1 MLPLNRQV
9 GRLHRHLLTLTLI
22 LFLSL
27 PPLHLH
33 GAELVRRPFAIPA
46 ADAEVTLETF
56 SDQAGAQLVY
66 LIADVRGVTTN
77 PVQGVF
83 AVRDALE
90 RLVAR
95 TALRVEVDGKT
106 GAFVVRRESK
116 SPGPP
121 ESPQPIAPSPPQ
133 SMKNTPRTLLAAL
146 AGWLATTTEAQTV
159 APAAQDNAVV
169 LSPFQ
174 VNTSRDSGYV
184 ASSTLAGTRL
194 NSEIWD
200 TPAAISVFTSEFLSD
215 IGVLDVK
222 SSLNFALNASEDTSN
237 YTGNFLVANDVNI
250 QIRGFID
257 AAVGRN
263 YFTWRLS
270 SDVFN
275 VERIDFS
282 RGPNSVLFGVGA
294 PGGIVNTSSKRAL
307 IGQDAQ
313 QLRTRIGTWD
323 DHRVEYDFS
332 KTLLKEKL
340 AVRANLLWQ
349 DKNDWREFKTSERR
363 AGALAATY
371 RPFKNT
377 EVRVDS
383 EYGDVDQLHAQP
395 YPAREG
401 FVGWETAGRLIAN
414 TYGQAVNGTTANT
427 IAPVVWDP
435 FSGGAPVSWNGS
447 RIASVGPR
455 ASALANIGASVL
467 DESKLPRWAAIT
479 SPGWTNDFYY
489 YNYAGFLE
497 QRLGENFS
505 IEAAF
510 NRQRESRSQNRPTGF
525 GEVVLR
531 VDPNALRPVASNA
544 LGLVTATEPN
554 PNVGRYYIEGR
565 NYGLLIADRTTD
577 DYRLTTSYRLDLTPR
592 HRWLGRHDLA
602 ALVSR
607 TNAFNRDDT
616 LDNRNTTPVGN
627 ATFPLDITNGNNQ
640 VIRRTYL
647 DFSKPDPRGHGL
659 ADPNRYR
666 LAGQGGITEGMVR
679 VGDAGRDFLARTDTS
694 MLASQSRWFDG
705 RVVVTGGL
713 RRDRLRVW
721 TDTIDADGDGDFNE
735 HRAAGTRLYPRREQN
750 GQKAFNQ
757 GDTKTF
763 GTVLHPLPWLAVF
776 YNQSN
781 SFRPQTDQDINGALI
796 GNRKGEGRD
805 YGLRFRLWDNKVN
818 ASIARYTTDDAN
830 AAVGY
835 DNNFNNFMNSIWR
848 AIGQS
853 NLQRGAA
860 SDSQDLSGKGTEV
873 EITANPTSSW
883 RLAINGAQTH
893 QIASSLY
900 PRNGIYLESNRARW
914 MQNATTLLG
923 SEIVTSIPNPDP
935 VTGGPATVLTALR
948 EVDTIYRAITA
959 GAGST
964 RRQLREYTGN
974 FFTAYSFRSS
984 EGLVRGL
991 TVGGGA
997 NYRGKGVVGFD
1008 TTKKNAIIYGPA
1020 YTLANAMLAYEWRL
1034 KKSRTI
1040 KVQLNVDNLLD
1051 ESRPILT
1058 DASETQEFSYVFQTP
1073 RRFALTTTVSF

>member
-1 MLPLNRQV
+1 MKLNRRT
-9 GRLHRHLLTLTLI
+9 RLA
-22 LFLSL
+22 LFSSW
-27 PPLHLH
+27 P
-33 GAELVRRPFAIPA
+33 
-46 ADAEVTLETF
+46 
-56 SDQAGAQLVY
+56 
-66 LIADVRGVTTN
+66 
-77 PVQGVF
+77 VF
-83 AVRDALE
+83 A
-90 RLVAR
+90 
-95 TALRVEVDGKT
+95 
-106 GAFVVRRESK
+106 
-116 SPGPP
+116 
-121 ESPQPIAPSPPQ
+121 
-133 SMKNTPRTLLAAL
+133 LAA
-146 AGWLATTTEAQTV
+146 AAQTV
-159 APAAQDNAVV
+159 VPAPKTDAVV

-200 TPAAISVFTSEFLSD
+200 SPAAISVFTSEFMSD
-215 IGVLDVK
+215 LGILDVK

-307 IGQDAQ
+307 IGQDSA
-313 QLRTRIGTWD
+313 QLRTRIGSWD
-323 DHRVEYDFS
+323 DYRVEYDFS
-332 KTLLKEKL
+332 KTLLKDKL
-340 AVRANLLWQ
+340 AVRANLLWH
-349 DKNDWREFKTSERR
+349 DKNDWREFKTSKRR

-371 RPFKNT
+371 RPFQST
-377 EVRVDS
+377 EIRFDS

-401 FVGWETAGRLIAN
+401 FVGWETAGRLISN

-427 IAPVVWDP
+427 GPRVIWDP
-435 FSGGAPVSWNGS
+435 FSGGPPVSWNGS
-447 RIASVGPR
+447 RIAAVGPR

-531 VDPNALRPVASNA
+531 VDPNAVRPVASNA
-544 LGLVTATEPN
+544 LGVVTATEPN
-554 PNVGRYYIEGR
+554 PNVGRYYIEGA
-565 NYGLLIADRTTD
+565 NYGLLITDRTID
-577 DYRLTTSYRLDLTPR
+577 DYRLTTSYRLDLTSR
-592 HRWLGRHDLA
+592 NRWLGRHDLA

-607 TNAFNRDDT
+607 TNTFNRDDT
-616 LDNRNTTPVGN
+616 LNNQNLTPAGN
-627 ATFPLDITNGNNQ
+627 ATFPLDLTSGNNQ
-640 VIRRTYL
+640 IIRRTYL
-647 DFSKPDPRGHGL
+647 DFSKPEPRWHGL

-666 LAGQGGITEGMVR
+666 LAGQSGITEGMVR
-679 VGDAGRDFLARTDTS
+679 VADAGRDFLAGADTS

-721 TDTIDADGDGDFNE
+721 TDTIDIDNDGDLNNN
-735 HRAAGTRLYPRREQN
+735 RAPVTRLYPRRQQN

-763 GTVLHPLPWLAVF
+763 GTVVHPLSWLSLF

-781 SFRPQTDQDINGALI
+781 SFRPQTEQDINGALI

-818 ASIARYTTDDAN
+818 ASIARYTTDDVN

-848 AIGQS
+848 SIGQS
-853 NLQRGAA
+853 NQQRPAA
-860 SDSQDLSGKGTEV
+860 SDSQDLSGKGTEI
-873 EITANPTSSW
+873 EITANPTNNW

-900 PRNGIYLESNRARW
+900 PRNGVYLESNRALW
-914 MQNATTLLG
+914 MQNASKPLG

-974 FFTAYSFRSS
+974 FFTAYSFRNS
-984 EGLVRGL
+984 EGILRGL

-1008 TTKKNAIIYGPA
+1008 TTRKNAIIYGPA
-1020 YTLANAMLAYEWRL
+1020 YTLANAMVSYEWRF

-1040 KVQLNVDNLLD
+1040 KVQINVDNLFN
-1051 ESRPILT
+1051 ESKPILT

-1073 RRFALTTTVSF
+1073 RRYAFTTTVNF